1 MKKAA
6 AWALCVLWMMVI
18 FMMSEMSGDVSG
30 AQSGFVTE
38 LAERALAFVLGAQ
51 TAARIPTDTLE
62 LVIRKG
68 AHMGEYAIL
77 FWLWARA
84 RPERREASGG
94 YGAGGLRGVCGQRR
108 VSPVLFRRA
117 RSKPRRCDDRHR
129 RRVDCAGAS
138 GGGAAHRARKGGK
151 KAVTDYKIGEVARL
165 LGLTTQAL
173 RFYEQEGVVTPK
185 KSENGTRYY
194 DEDQLI
200 LLLSFKKYRQADF
213 SVQDIVTHFFK
224 EDDLSGLRGQTLARR
239 DMLLEQSAL
248 LRRRAEAF
256 GAFEA
261 RLAYAQR
268 HLDEPTLCERPLL
281 HMLSPSLSELD
292 FVDFKSRDSLEQ
304 FIAAMPDTR
313 ISFARKSAPGSERDF
328 RLCANDEACAAWNLP
343 LAHTRPLTPARCI
356 RLIHRF
362 ACQPWDDEAMPEL
375 TAIGRKAGYAIAE
388 DQPYLGLHLA
398 TENHQEHIYFYATF
412 YLPVLEG

>member
-1 MKKAA
+1 MKKVA

-38 LAERALAFVLGAQ
+38 LVERALAFVLGAQ

-77 FWLWARA
+77 FWLWAHA
-84 RPERREASGG
+84 LGLSGAKRPAVTALAVCAAYAASDEFHQ
-94 YGAGGLRGVCGQRR
+94 C
-108 VSPVLFRRA
+108 F
-117 RSKPRRCDDRHR
+117 DDRHR

>member
-1 MKKAA
+1 M
-6 AWALCVLWMMVI
+6 
-18 FMMSEMSGDVSG
+18 
-30 AQSGFVTE
+30 
-38 LAERALAFVLGAQ
+38 
-51 TAARIPTDTLE
+51 
-62 LVIRKG
+62 
-68 AHMGEYAIL
+68 
-77 FWLWARA
+77 
-84 RPERREASGG
+84 
-94 YGAGGLRGVCGQRR
+94 
-108 VSPVLFRRA
+108 
-117 RSKPRRCDDRHR
+117 
-129 RRVDCAGAS
+129 
-138 GGGAAHRARKGGK
+138 
-151 KAVTDYKIGEVARL
+151 TDYKIGEVARL

-292 FVDFKSRDSLEQ
+292 FVDFKSRDSLEP
-304 FIAAMPDTR
+304 A
-313 ISFARKSAPGSERDF
+313 
-328 RLCANDEACAAWNLP
+328 ACAHAAAHPGALHSAHPSLCLP
-343 LAHTRPLTPARCI
+343 AVGRRGHAGADGNRAEGGLCHRGGSAVSGAASGDGEPSGAHLFLRDVLS
-356 RLIHRF
+356 
-362 ACQPWDDEAMPEL
+362 
-375 TAIGRKAGYAIAE
+375 AGS
-388 DQPYLGLHLA
+388 
-398 TENHQEHIYFYATF
+398 
-412 YLPVLEG
+412 

>member
-1 MKKAA
+1 M
-6 AWALCVLWMMVI
+6 
-18 FMMSEMSGDVSG
+18 
-30 AQSGFVTE
+30 
-38 LAERALAFVLGAQ
+38 
-51 TAARIPTDTLE
+51 
-62 LVIRKG
+62 
-68 AHMGEYAIL
+68 
-77 FWLWARA
+77 
-84 RPERREASGG
+84 
-94 YGAGGLRGVCGQRR
+94 
-108 VSPVLFRRA
+108 
-117 RSKPRRCDDRHR
+117 
-129 RRVDCAGAS
+129 
-138 GGGAAHRARKGGK
+138 
-151 KAVTDYKIGEVARL
+151 TDYKIGEVARL

-256 GAFEA
+256 GTFEA

-328 RLCANDEACAAWNLP
+328 RLCANDEACAAWHLP
-343 LAHTRPLTPARCI
+343 LEHTQPLAPVRCVRVMHGKSARTDSRRPMLKSHVNTWLRQHQQV
-356 RLIHRF
+356 LGF
-362 ACQPWDDEAMPEL
+362 ASCHAKHGGTGAVYVILRRHMMEGRDE
-375 TAIGRKAGYAIAE
+375 
-388 DQPYLGLHLA
+388 
-398 TENHQEHIYFYATF
+398 F
-412 YLPVLEG
+412 

>member
-1 MKKAA
+1 
-6 AWALCVLWMMVI
+6 
-18 FMMSEMSGDVSG
+18 
-30 AQSGFVTE
+30 
-38 LAERALAFVLGAQ
+38 
-51 TAARIPTDTLE
+51 
-62 LVIRKG
+62 
-68 AHMGEYAIL
+68 
-77 FWLWARA
+77 
-84 RPERREASGG
+84 
-94 YGAGGLRGVCGQRR
+94 
-108 VSPVLFRRA
+108 
-117 RSKPRRCDDRHR
+117 
-129 RRVDCAGAS
+129 
-138 GGGAAHRARKGGK
+138 
-151 KAVTDYKIGEVARL
+151 VTDYKIGEVARL

-328 RLCANDEACAAWNLP
+328 RLCANDEACVEPAACAHAAAHPGALHSAHPSLCLP
-343 LAHTRPLTPARCI
+343 AVGRRGHAGADGNRAEGGLCHRGGSAVSGAASGDGEPSGAHLFLRDVLS
-356 RLIHRF
+356 
-362 ACQPWDDEAMPEL
+362 
-375 TAIGRKAGYAIAE
+375 AGS
-388 DQPYLGLHLA
+388 
-398 TENHQEHIYFYATF
+398 
-412 YLPVLEG
+412 

>member
-1 MKKAA
+1 M
-6 AWALCVLWMMVI
+6 
-18 FMMSEMSGDVSG
+18 
-30 AQSGFVTE
+30 
-38 LAERALAFVLGAQ
+38 
-51 TAARIPTDTLE
+51 
-62 LVIRKG
+62 
-68 AHMGEYAIL
+68 
-77 FWLWARA
+77 
-84 RPERREASGG
+84 
-94 YGAGGLRGVCGQRR
+94 
-108 VSPVLFRRA
+108 
-117 RSKPRRCDDRHR
+117 
-129 RRVDCAGAS
+129 
-138 GGGAAHRARKGGK
+138 
-151 KAVTDYKIGEVARL
+151 TDYKIGEVARL

-292 FVDFKSRDSLEQ
+292 FVDFKSRDSLEP
-304 FIAAMPDTR
+304 A
-313 ISFARKSAPGSERDF
+313 
-328 RLCANDEACAAWNLP
+328 ACAHAAAHPGALHSAHSSLCLP
-343 LAHTRPLTPARCI
+343 AVGRRGHAGADGNRAEGGLCHRGGSAVSGAASGDGEPSGAHLFLRDVLS
-356 RLIHRF
+356 
-362 ACQPWDDEAMPEL
+362 
-375 TAIGRKAGYAIAE
+375 AGS
-388 DQPYLGLHLA
+388 
-398 TENHQEHIYFYATF
+398 
-412 YLPVLEG
+412 

>member
-1 MKKAA
+1 MIDT
-6 AWALCVLWMMVI
+6 ALRV
-18 FMMSEMSGDVSG
+18 DR
-30 AQSGFVTE
+30 AGF
-38 LAERALAFVLGAQ
+38 R
-51 TAARIPTDTLE
+51 AAR
-62 LVIRKG
+62 
-68 AHMGEYAIL
+68 
-77 FWLWARA
+77 
-84 RPERREASGG
+84 
-94 YGAGGLRGVCGQRR
+94 
-108 VSPVLFRRA
+108 
-117 RSKPRRCDDRHR
+117 
-129 RRVDCAGAS
+129 
-138 GGGAAHRARKGGK
+138 HRARKGKGR
-151 KAVTDYKIGEVARL
+151 DGLQIGEVARL
-165 LGLTTQAL
+165 LGLIGRRRFAL
-173 RFYEQEGVVTPK
+173 WRGRHLK

-224 EDDLSGLRGQTLARR
+224 EDDLSGLQGQTLARR

-388 DQPYLGLHLA
+388 DSRIWAASGDGD
-398 TENHQEHIYFYATF
+398 HQERIYFYAI
-412 YLPVLEG
+412 VLSAGS

>member
-1 MKKAA
+1 M
-6 AWALCVLWMMVI
+6 
-18 FMMSEMSGDVSG
+18 
-30 AQSGFVTE
+30 
-38 LAERALAFVLGAQ
+38 
-51 TAARIPTDTLE
+51 
-62 LVIRKG
+62 
-68 AHMGEYAIL
+68 
-77 FWLWARA
+77 
-84 RPERREASGG
+84 
-94 YGAGGLRGVCGQRR
+94 
-108 VSPVLFRRA
+108 
-117 RSKPRRCDDRHR
+117 
-129 RRVDCAGAS
+129 
-138 GGGAAHRARKGGK
+138 
-151 KAVTDYKIGEVARL
+151 
-165 LGLTTQAL
+165 
-173 RFYEQEGVVTPK
+173 
-185 KSENGTRYY
+185 
-194 DEDQLI
+194 
-200 LLLSFKKYRQADF
+200 SFKKYRQADF

-343 LAHTRPLTPARCI
+343 LAHTRPLTPA
-356 RLIHRF
+356 
-362 ACQPWDDEAMPEL
+362 L
-375 TAIGRKAGYAIAE
+375 TASGRKAGYAIAE

>member
-1 MKKAA
+1 M
-6 AWALCVLWMMVI
+6 
-18 FMMSEMSGDVSG
+18 
-30 AQSGFVTE
+30 
-38 LAERALAFVLGAQ
+38 
-51 TAARIPTDTLE
+51 
-62 LVIRKG
+62 
-68 AHMGEYAIL
+68 
-77 FWLWARA
+77 
-84 RPERREASGG
+84 
-94 YGAGGLRGVCGQRR
+94 
-108 VSPVLFRRA
+108 
-117 RSKPRRCDDRHR
+117 
-129 RRVDCAGAS
+129 
-138 GGGAAHRARKGGK
+138 
-151 KAVTDYKIGEVARL
+151 TDYKIGEVARL

-304 FIAAMPDTR
+304 FIAAMPRPQKRAGKRTGFPPLR
-313 ISFARKSAPGSERDF
+313 ERRGLRGVEPAACAHAAAHPGA
-328 RLCANDEACAAWNLP
+328 LCAGDPSVSVPAVGRRGHAGADGNRAEGGLCHRGGSAVSGAASGDGEP
-343 LAHTRPLTPARCI
+343 SGAHLFLRDILS
-356 RLIHRF
+356 
-362 ACQPWDDEAMPEL
+362 
-375 TAIGRKAGYAIAE
+375 AGS
-388 DQPYLGLHLA
+388 
-398 TENHQEHIYFYATF
+398 
-412 YLPVLEG
+412 

>member
-1 MKKAA
+1 M
-6 AWALCVLWMMVI
+6 
-18 FMMSEMSGDVSG
+18 
-30 AQSGFVTE
+30 
-38 LAERALAFVLGAQ
+38 
-51 TAARIPTDTLE
+51 
-62 LVIRKG
+62 
-68 AHMGEYAIL
+68 
-77 FWLWARA
+77 
-84 RPERREASGG
+84 
-94 YGAGGLRGVCGQRR
+94 
-108 VSPVLFRRA
+108 
-117 RSKPRRCDDRHR
+117 
-129 RRVDCAGAS
+129 
-138 GGGAAHRARKGGK
+138 
-151 KAVTDYKIGEVARL
+151 TDYKIGEVARL

-313 ISFARKSAPGSERDF
+313 ISFARKSAPGSKRDF

-343 LAHTRPLTPARCI
+343 LAHTRPLAPARCV
-356 RLIHRF
+356 RVIHRF
-362 ACQPWDDEAMPEL
+362 PCQPWDDEAMPEL
-375 TAIGRKAGYAIAE
+375 TAIGRKAGYAIAS

>member
-1 MKKAA
+1 M
-6 AWALCVLWMMVI
+6 
-18 FMMSEMSGDVSG
+18 
-30 AQSGFVTE
+30 
-38 LAERALAFVLGAQ
+38 
-51 TAARIPTDTLE
+51 
-62 LVIRKG
+62 
-68 AHMGEYAIL
+68 
-77 FWLWARA
+77 
-84 RPERREASGG
+84 
-94 YGAGGLRGVCGQRR
+94 
-108 VSPVLFRRA
+108 
-117 RSKPRRCDDRHR
+117 
-129 RRVDCAGAS
+129 
-138 GGGAAHRARKGGK
+138 
-151 KAVTDYKIGEVARL
+151 TDYKIGEVARL

-281 HMLSPSLSELD
+281 HMISPSLSELD

-328 RLCANDEACAAWNLP
+328 RLCASDEACVAWNLP

-375 TAIGRKAGYAIAE
+375 TAIGRKAGYAIAA

>member
-1 MKKAA
+1 MKQG
-6 AWALCVLWMMVI
+6 ALI
-18 FMMSEMSGDVSG
+18 FDERSDRYDIR
-30 AQSGFVTE
+30 FD
-38 LAERALAFVLGAQ
+38 LA
-51 TAARIPTDTLE
+51 D
-62 LVIRKG
+62 
-68 AHMGEYAIL
+68 Y
-77 FWLWARA
+77 
-84 RPERREASGG
+84 
-94 YGAGGLRGVCGQRR
+94 YGGLHCGETFDVMVGGRWKPTR
-108 VSPVLFRRA
+108 IEYGDDWYLVGIRA
-117 RSKPRRCDDRHR
+117 
-129 RRVDCAGAS
+129 
-138 GGGAAHRARKGGK
+138 
-151 KAVTDYKIGEVARL
+151 
-165 LGLTTQAL
+165 
-173 RFYEQEGVVTPK
+173 
-185 KSENGTRYY
+185 
-194 DEDQLI
+194 
-200 LLLSFKKYRQADF
+200 
-213 SVQDIVTHFFK
+213 
-224 EDDLSGLRGQTLARR
+224 DDLSGLRGQTLARR

-328 RLCANDEACAAWNLP
+328 RLCANDGACAAWNLP
-343 LAHTRPLTPARCI
+343 LAHTRPLAPARCI